1 MENKI
6 IEKALE
12 KWKILDEEVT
22 KLIID
27 EVKKAIEF
35 YVETESEEL
44 KTEMKEQ
51 FASAAGN
58 YAFSLWIR
66 TKDDFGE
73 LALEKIKEL
82 KEKGEL

>member
-35 YVETESEEL
+35 YIETDSEEL

-51 FASAAGN
+51 FASAAEN
-58 YAFSLWIR
+58 YAFNLWIR

-82 KEKGEL
+82 EEKGES